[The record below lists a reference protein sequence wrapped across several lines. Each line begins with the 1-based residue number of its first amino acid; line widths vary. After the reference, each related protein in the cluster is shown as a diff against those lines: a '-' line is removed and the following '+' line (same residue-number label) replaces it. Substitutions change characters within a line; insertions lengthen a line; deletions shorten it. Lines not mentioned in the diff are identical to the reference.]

1 MVIRQSFLPVYALSL
16 LLFGG
21 MITPAQ
27 AYSGLDKFPELSY
40 ETTDSREAIFKRTEI
55 HDEVPLNDASLAMQI
70 RLPIGWMKI
79 EKEEP
84 ELNMPLAPSISMN
97 EKKKLPGE
105 ESSDPAAEAEAE
117 AEDRAQGDMF
127 TMLAHYITPPRMEG
141 RSELRVRSIKV
152 NSLISLKN
160 WFITYTLQMGFS
172 PEGVTQ
178 KSINRLEAQYTIF
191 YKGEPMVVRAV
202 MQQSGSK
209 IILAEY
215 MVHQDNYEKEKDE
228 QVYCM
233 TDFRLL
239 SPNKDP
245 AVALNV
251 YVFIDIAK
259 FSYPENWILYTP
271 GVTTID
277 RMDASVI
284 NIRGVSATEV
294 RKRMD
299 DLLLNGRVDVTVVS
313 KYSNTS
319 LRREVGLVGD
329 TIKKKGLVIGDKIED
344 VESKKE
350 KLILHKK
357 IMSFHLSKYKIA
369 RDTGVAKQF
378 NSFAKTPSGTPKT
391 ADYEYWFSTMETEG
405 RYYLI
410 RLVTIGRDEDFK
422 AWAENTAAFNN
433 LLSSISPVND
443 NVR

>member
-1 MVIRQSFLPVYALSL
+1 MVIRQSFLPVMALSL
-16 LLFGG
+16 LAMGG
-21 MITPAQ
+21 FVAPAG
-27 AYSGLDKFPELSY
+27 AYSGLDKIPELSY
-40 ETTDSREAIFKRTEI
+40 ETTDTREGIFKRTEI
-55 HDEVPLNDASLAMQI
+55 HDEVPQNDPGMAMQI

-79 EKEEP
+79 EKEDPDEGV
-84 ELNMPLAPSISMN
+84 PLAAAIP
-97 EKKKLPGE
+97 EPKVRLLPGE
-105 ESSDPAAEAEAE
+105 TADDSEAQSEAEAIS
-117 AEDRAQGDMF
+117 RGQGDMF

-141 RSELRVRSIKV
+141 RSEFRVRSIKV

-202 MQQSGSK
+202 MQQSGNK

-215 MVHQDNYEKEKDE
+215 MVHQDNYLKEKDE

-239 SPNKDP
+239 SPSKEP

-271 GVTTID
+271 SVTTID

-284 NIRGVSATEV
+284 NIRGVTQSEV

-313 KYSNTS
+313 KYSNTN
-319 LRREVGLVGD
+319 LTREVGLVGD
-329 TIKKKGLVIGDKIED
+329 TVRKKGLVIGDKI
-344 VESKKE
+344 VEEVDKKE
-350 KLILHKK
+350 KINLHKK
-357 IMSFHLSKYKIA
+357 IISFQLSKYKIS

-378 NSFAKTPSGTPKT
+378 NSFAKIPSGVTKT
-391 ADYEYWFSTMETEG
+391 ADYEYWFATMETEG
-405 RYYLI
+405 RFYLV

-422 AWAENTAAFNN
+422 AWAENTAVFNN

-443 NVR
+443 NVH

>member
-1 MVIRQSFLPVYALSL
+1 MVIRKSFLPVCALSL

-21 MITPAQ
+21 LKTPAL
-27 AYSGLDKFPELSY
+27 AYSGLDKIPELSY
-40 ETTDSREAIFKRTEI
+40 ETTESRESIYNRTEI
-55 HDEVPLNDASLAMQI
+55 HDEVPQNDESLAMQI

-84 ELNMPLAPSISMN
+84 ELALPSTKAP
-97 EKKKLPGE
+97 KE
-105 ESSDPAAEAEAE
+105 EDFSGDESDDPEAQ

-141 RSELRVRSIKV
+141 RSEFRVRSIKV

-178 KSINRLEAQYTIF
+178 KSVNRLEAQYTIF
-191 YKGEPMVVRAV
+191 YKNEPMVVRAV
-202 MQQSGSK
+202 MQQSGNK

-215 MVHQDNYEKEKDE
+215 MVHQDNYLKEKDE

-239 SPNKDP
+239 TPNKDS

-277 RMDASVI
+277 RMDASII

-294 RKRMD
+294 RKKMD

-313 KYSNTS
+313 KYSNTN
-319 LRREVGLVGD
+319 LPHEVGLVGD
-329 TIKKKGLVIGDKIED
+329 TIRKKGLIIGEKIED
-344 VESKKE
+344 VENKKE
-350 KLILHKK
+350 KLNLHKK
-357 IMSFHLSKYKIA
+357 IISFNLSKYKIS
-369 RDTGVAKQF
+369 RDTGEAKQF
-378 NSFAKTPSGTPKT
+378 NSFAKTPSGMTKT
-391 ADYEYWFSTMETEG
+391 ADYEYWFATMETEG
-405 RYYLI
+405 RFYLV

-422 AWAENTAAFNN
+422 AWAENTAVFNN
-433 LLSSISPVND
+433 LLSSIAPVND
-443 NVR
+443 AAH